1 MTADWQM
8 AAAQAAAE
16 VEEKLNEWLTEE
28 NAELAPLFSGM
39 HYSALA
45 GGKRIRPF
53 LTCAFSDLFGG
64 RREAAVMCGMAVEMV
79 HTYSLIHDDL
89 PCMDNDDYRRGKLT
103 NHRVYGEAEAV
114 LAGDALLT
122 MAFEVL
128 AKTELDAALRSDAV
142 LTLSQAAG
150 AHGMVG
156 GQMMDMQAEKEPPS
170 LDALRRLYDRKT
182 GALIIA
188 SARLGCLA
196 AGVRD
201 EKIMTDCETYA
212 AGIGRAFQ
220 IVDDILDV
228 YGNSQLL
235 GKNTGRDKKD
245 GKTTYLSH
253 MTRENAMREATALT
267 EKAKNAL
274 RPYPGAAMLMD
285 FADALLMREK

>member
-1 MTADWQM
+1 MMADWQM
-8 AAAQAAAE
+8 AAAQAAAK
-16 VEEKLNEWLTEE
+16 VEEKLHEWLTEE
-28 NAELAPLFSGM
+28 NAELAPLFAGM

-53 LTCAFSDLFGG
+53 LTLAFSDLFGG

-103 NHRVYGEAEAV
+103 NHKVYGEAEAV

-128 AKTELDAALRSDAV
+128 AEAPLDAALRSDAILV
-142 LTLSQAAG
+142 LARAAG
-150 AHGMVG
+150 ARGMVG
-156 GQMMDMQAEKEPPS
+156 GQMMDMQAEKLPPS
-170 LDALRRLYDRKT
+170 LETLRHLYDRKT
-182 GALIIA
+182 GALIVA

-201 EKIMTDCETYA
+201 EKVVTDCETYA

-228 YGNSQLL
+228 YGNSCLL
-235 GKNTGRDKKD
+235 GKNIGRDAKD
-245 GKTTYLSH
+245 GKTTYLSY
-253 MTRENAMREATALT
+253 MTRDEAMREAIALT

-274 RPYPGAAMLMD
+274 QPYPRAAMLMA
-285 FADALLMREK
+285 FADALLTREK